1 MTITWEQILAFLCE
15 DQSMAVTSLLFIAF
29 FVAVALVHYLLPR
42 VLRPYFLLAAS
53 YGFFCYDPVNR
64 PLVGVLL
71 GATAVSWLC
80 GLIID
85 KVKVKPVRVL
95 ALLVTVLGG
104 VGILVYYKYWN
115 MLADR
120 HGGRQH
126 PLPPG
131 ESAGPAGVELLHVCG
146 DELHHR
152 CV

>member
-71 GATAVSWLC
+71 GPRRSAGCAASSSAKSRPNLC
-80 GLIID
+80 GC
-85 KVKVKPVRVL
+85 
-95 ALLVTVLGG
+95 
-104 VGILVYYKYWN
+104 W
-115 MLADR
+115 
-120 HGGRQH
+120 
-126 PLPPG
+126 
-131 ESAGPAGVELLHVCG
+131 
-146 DELHHR
+146 R
-152 CV
+152 CW

>member
-71 GATAVSWLC
+71 GATAVSWLPIDTRELAFHFSARYRAISEHLVP
-80 GLIID
+80 GNIQSDVWFTLIY
-85 KVKVKPVRVL
+85 P
-95 ALLVTVLGG
+95 
-104 VGILVYYKYWN
+104 
-115 MLADR
+115 
-120 HGGRQH
+120 
-126 PLPPG
+126 
-131 ESAGPAGVELLHVCG
+131 
-146 DELHHR
+146 
-152 CV
+152 